1 MKEHASTLVTHFG
14 LDHPDFIYTIY
25 KLMDL
30 KSVFS
35 IIRKQNQTPEKTN
48 GSIKF

>member
-1 MKEHASTLVTHFG
+1 MKEHANTLVTHFG

-35 IIRKQNQTPEKTN
+35 IIQKQNQSPEKQMEV
-48 GSIKF
+48 

>member
-14 LDHPDFIYTIY
+14 VDHPDFIYTIS
-25 KLMDL
+25 KLVDL

-35 IIRKQNQTPEKTN
+35 IIQKQNQNPEKQMEV
-48 GSIKF
+48 

>member
-14 LDHPDFIYTIY
+14 VDHPDLIYTIY
-25 KLMDL
+25 KLVDL

-35 IIRKQNQTPEKTN
+35 IIQKQNQNPEKQMEV
-48 GSIKF
+48 